1 MCDMLDLQI
10 LSLRSNKFSDELP
23 NCWHQWML
31 WAIDISNNT
40 LSGHLPI
47 SFGGIPRCIGNLSGL
62 VNGKNSEVFKQLIY
76 VAIKGRNP
84 EYSSIIAIVDSID
97 LSWNNLTGVIPDE
110 VSSLSAL
117 HILNLSNNHLAGPIP
132 PSLSSLTSLARLNL
146 SYNNLAGRIPP
157 LPKFV
162 DPSIF
167 EGNPSLCGAPLP
179 SKCPGNST
187 FRQTNF

>member
-1 MCDMLDLQI
+1 MVSTLKSQG
-10 LSLRSNKFSDELP
+10 NKSAM
-23 NCWHQWML
+23 N
-31 WAIDISNNT
+31 
-40 LSGHLPI
+40 
-47 SFGGIPRCIGNLSGL
+47 FGFVI
-62 VNGKNSEVFKQLIY
+62 
-76 VAIKGRNP
+76 
-84 EYSSIIAIVDSID
+84 SIIAIVDSID

-117 HILNLSNNHLAGPIP
+117 HILNLSQNHLAGPIP

-179 SKCPGNST
+179 SACPGNST
-187 FRQTNF
+187 FLQTNF